1 MRAFHFWDG
10 AVLDN
15 RSITFL
21 RGGTLRRNRRRGTA
35 VSSFAFI
42 SKWVNCELAKSFLWR
57 IVMKK
62 LALGLV
68 AAGALITATA
78 VPAMAQIGVYAGPG
92 GFGVGIGVPGPY
104 YGGPYYNSGPYYN
117 GGYYNYAPGWNGNWQ
132 GHRHYR
138 NYR

>member
-1 MRAFHFWDG
+1 VAHFIF
-10 AVLDN
+10 ATSLVPDN

-21 RGGTLRRNRRRGTA
+21 RSGTLRRNGCRGTA

-42 SKWVNCELAKSFLWR
+42 CQWANEGSRRR

-92 GFGVGIGVPGPY
+92 GFGIGIGVPGPY
-104 YGGPYYNSGPYYN
+104 YGGPYYGGPYYN
-117 GGYYNYAPGWNGNWQ
+117 GGYYNYAPGYGAHYWH
-132 GHRHYR
+132 GHRYYHYR
-138 NYR
+138 